1 MQRNRK
7 DDPLLFLSCR
17 MKNPVAW
24 FHEDAKLLQ
33 SNNFA
38 KTLAGRKLYSYAYKL
53 IYQKKQ
59 PLTDKMHQTKKKD

>member
-1 MQRNRK
+1 
-7 DDPLLFLSCR
+7 

-53 IYQKKQ
+53 IYKEKQ
-59 PLTDKMHQTKKKD
+59 LLTDKMHKTKKNKD